1 MKKFI
6 VFFIALCCAL
16 VCVPQMTQ
24 EAYAATESIHT
35 YYIQDLDTNAKKF
48 YKAFEKMAE
57 DNSFAQGKSY
67 DLLKNG
73 VISNADVRSFQNG
86 DTSLLRSFGAGR
98 DLFYLDH
105 PELFYVNFDQATL
118 SLKSKG
124 AEFVASIDAGRS
136 DSYLATGFKTQA
148 DILAAVTEY
157 NAALEAIKTRLSSAT
172 DNYTKILMANTY
184 LCENVTYS
192 FDADGTELGK
202 KQIRTT
208 YGAIVKKYAVCE
220 GFARAFKAI
229 MDTQNIP
236 CVEVV
241 GYVANDNG
249 GYESHAWNYVQL
261 NSKWYLVDSTLNSSA
276 TSQTKYFLLGS
287 ENSKDHVESGEI
299 SNSGYE
305 VKYPALATYDYG
317 KEELKTTISYDDD
330 SQYITFGY
338 MNYETIT
345 KLEENSLYLMINHE
359 YFDTD
364 TNEYKGWSGFYR
376 VTGDNLNSN
385 IININKNWYSS
396 QMFITKQM
404 LAGGNVYPTIDETQ
418 IVAKSDVIVNE
429 KYAPETAAPK
439 VQSITPSPTSVLAVD
454 QTYTVSIT
462 YDKAIKKVD
471 NSKPIEINVFSSKSS
486 NLSKY
491 VKCDSVQLS
500 GNTIIFYFTPSKMF
514 EHDNQA
520 YNFVPTNIVS
530 SVGELV
536 PSPATLTFAR
546 PWTVCSKIYNDGRLY
561 INSYGSPV
569 LIDGRDLSLTN
580 FLDEDGNPVAQN
592 QRSQL
597 VLVAKKPSEELSS
610 RMEED
615 ATELVSSGTIEK
627 SATYEI
633 DLNICG
639 GVATIPSGS
648 YVKVAFGFPEGY
660 GPEDKGV
667 TFKVFHYKKND
678 LGYIV
683 PGATE
688 ELECVVTEYGIVVTI
703 SDFSPF
709 LVAAVK
715 NEEVSTKSI
724 YARNITE
731 GGRFLCTTYEGNV
744 ATTQKAVAKVKSTE
758 TITYHIIPEDGYKV
772 DYAMLGRR
780 KLTVVDDQIDFTYA
794 ELEANNEL
802 KIAYVSTSVAA
813 KEEANGESS
822 LNSTMLANEIVI
834 TPQQPATS
842 KNNLPVILAL
852 CFTIPVIVALCV
864 PIAIKKK
871 KSAAK

>member
-6 VFFIALCCAL
+6 VFLIALCCAL
-16 VCVPQMTQ
+16 VCVPQLSQT
-24 EAYAATESIHT
+24 AYASTESIHT

-48 YKAFEKMAE
+48 YKAFEKMTE

-73 VISNADVRSFQNG
+73 VISNADVRNFQNG
-86 DTSLLRSFGAGR
+86 NTSLLRSFGSAR
-98 DLFYLDH
+98 DLFYLNH
-105 PELFYVNFDQATL
+105 PELFYVNFDQLTL

-124 AEFVASIDAGRS
+124 TDFVATIDAGRS

-148 DILAAVTEY
+148 DISSAVTTY
-157 NAALEAIKTRLSSAT
+157 NTAMEAIKTQLSSAT
-172 DNYTKILMANTY
+172 DDYAKVLMANAY
-184 LCENVTYS
+184 LCKNVKYS
-192 FDADGTELGK
+192 FEADGTELGK
-202 KQIRTT
+202 EQIRTP
-208 YGAIVKKYAVCE
+208 YGALVKGYAVCE
-220 GFARAFKAI
+220 GFSRAFKAI
-229 MDTQNIP
+229 MDSQNIP

-276 TSQTKYFLLGS
+276 STQTKYFLLGS

-305 VKYPALATYDYG
+305 VKYPNTATYDYG
-317 KEELKTTISYDDD
+317 KEELKTTISYKDDT
-330 SQYITFGY
+330 QHIALAFK
-338 MNYETIT
+338 NYSSIAQM
-345 KLEENSLYLMINHE
+345 ENDSLYLAMHHE
-359 YFDTD
+359 NFNAD
-364 TNEYKGWSGFYR
+364 TNEYGGWLGYYQLSSESQKTMT
-376 VTGDNLNSN
+376 VD
-385 IININKNWYSS
+385 INKNTYSS
-396 QMFITKQM
+396 QIIITKQAPTNGI
-404 LAGGNVYPTIDETQ
+404 LYSTIDESQ
-418 IVAKSDVIVNE
+418 IVAKSDVIRNE
-429 KYAPETAAPK
+429 KYAPEKVAPK

-462 YDKAIKKVD
+462 YDKAIKKSD
-471 NSKPIEINVFSSKSS
+471 ESKSIEINVFSPKSN

-491 VKCDSVQLS
+491 VKYDNVQLS
-500 GNTIIFYFTPSKMF
+500 GNTITFSFTPSKMF
-514 EHDNQA
+514 EHDNIT

-530 SVGELV
+530 SVGNLAPNPASLV
-536 PSPATLTFAR
+536 FAR
-546 PWTVCSKIYNDGRLY
+546 PWAVCSKIYNDGRLY

-580 FLDEDGNPVAQN
+580 FLDENGNPVAQN

-597 VLVAKKPSEELSS
+597 VLVAKKPSEDL
-610 RMEED
+610 EESMNSK
-615 ATELVSSGTIEK
+615 ATELVTSGTIEK

-639 GVATIPSGS
+639 GVATIPNGS

-667 TFKVFHYKKND
+667 TFKVFHYKKNA
-678 LGYIV
+678 LGNII
-683 PGATE
+683 PEATE
-688 ELECVVTEYGIVVTI
+688 ELDCVVTEYGIVVTI

-709 LVAAVK
+709 LVAVVK
-715 NEEVSTKSI
+715 GAEVSTKSI

-731 GGRFLCTTYEGNV
+731 GGRFNCTTYKDSV
-744 ATTQKAVAKVKSTE
+744 STSQKAVAKIKSTE
-758 TITYHIIPEDGYKV
+758 TITYDLFPEEGYKV

-780 KLTVVDDQIDFTYA
+780 KLTVTDNKINFTYA
-794 ELEANNEL
+794 ELEENNEL
-802 KIAYVSTSVAA
+802 KIAYVSTSVATT
-813 KEEANGESS
+813 EETNGETS
-822 LNSTMLANEIVI
+822 LDSKMLTSEIVI
-834 TPQQPATS
+834 TSQQQNTS

-871 KSAAK
+871 KSSTK

>member
-6 VFFIALCCAL
+6 VFLIAVCCAL

-24 EAYAATESIHT
+24 TTYASTESIHT

-57 DNSFAQGKSY
+57 ENAFAQGKSY

-73 VISNADVRSFQNG
+73 VLSNADVRGFQNG

-105 PELFYVNFDQATL
+105 PELFYVDFDKVTL

-124 AEFVASIDAGRS
+124 SDFVATIDAGRG
-136 DSYLATGFKTQA
+136 DSYLATGFTEA
-148 DILAAVTEY
+148 TVLSAVTEY
-157 NAALEAIKTRLSSAT
+157 NAAISAIKTQLSSAT
-172 DNYTKILMANTY
+172 DNYTKVLMANTY

-192 FDADGTELGK
+192 FEADGTELGK
-202 KQIRTT
+202 EQIRTP

-229 MDTQNIP
+229 MDTQDIP

-276 TSQTKYFLLGS
+276 TSQTRYFLLGS
-287 ENSKDHVESGEI
+287 ENSKEHVESGEI
-299 SNSGYE
+299 SNSGYK
-305 VKYPALATYDYG
+305 VKYPAQATYDYG
-317 KEELKTTISYDDD
+317 KEELKTTISYENDT
-330 SQYITFGY
+330 QRITVDY
-338 MNYETIT
+338 KNYTNIAQM
-345 KLEENSLYLMINHE
+345 ENDALYLAIHHE
-359 YFDTD
+359 NFDAS
-364 TNEYKGWSGFYR
+364 TNEYEGWLGYYQLSSESQN
-376 VTGDNLNSN
+376 TMTID
-385 IININKNWYSS
+385 INKNTYSS
-396 QMFITKQM
+396 QIIVTKQ
-404 LAGGNVYPTIDETQ
+404 APTSGILYSAIDESK
-418 IVAKSDVIVNE
+418 IVAKSDVIRNE
-429 KYAPETAAPK
+429 KYAPETVAPK

-454 QTYTVSIT
+454 QEYTVSIT
-462 YDKAIKKVD
+462 YNKAVKIVD
-471 NSKPIEINVFSSKSS
+471 NSKPIEINVFSPKSS
-486 NLSKY
+486 NLAKHVKY
-491 VKCDSVQLS
+491 GNAKLS
-500 GNTIIFYFTPSKMF
+500 GNTITFSFTPSKMF
-514 EHDNQA
+514 EHDSLA

-530 SVGELV
+530 SEGNIV
-536 PSPATLTFAR
+536 PDPATLTFAR
-546 PWTVCSKIYNDGRLY
+546 PWAVCSKIYNDGRLY

-580 FLDEDGNPVAQN
+580 FLDENGKPVAQN

-597 VLVAKKPSEELSS
+597 VLVAKKPNDKLKES
-610 RMEED
+610 MEGK
-615 ATELVSSGTIEK
+615 ATELVTSGIIEK

-639 GVATIPSGS
+639 GLTTIPSGS

-667 TFKVFHYKKND
+667 TFKVFHYKKDSQGN
-678 LGYIV
+678 IET
-683 PGATE
+683 TE
-688 ELECVVTEYGIVVTI
+688 ELDCVVTEYGIVVTV

-709 LVAAVK
+709 LVAVVK
-715 NEEVSTKSI
+715 NEVVSTKSI

-731 GGRFLCTTYEGNV
+731 GGKFVCSTNDGSHTT
-744 ATTQKAVAKVKSTE
+744 AQRPVAKIKSNE
-758 TITYHIIPEDGYKV
+758 TVSYSIIPEEGYKV

-780 KLTVVDDQIDFTYA
+780 KLNVTDNKINLTYA

-802 KIAYVSTSVAA
+802 KIAYVSTAVAA
-813 KEEANGESS
+813 REEANGETS
-822 LNSTMLANEIVI
+822 LNATMLANEII
-834 TPQQPATS
+834 KTPQQPNTP
-842 KNNLPVILAL
+842 KNNQGLILAL
-852 CFTIPVIVALCV
+852 CFTVPVIIALCV
-864 PIAIKKK
+864 PFIIKKRR
-871 KSAAK
+871 AAK